1 MIGAGYGFGGTTEVT
16 GVVGTTGTGTGF
28 GNCCTVGVTTGI
40 GFRMTGLGCTEVMT
54 AGKGVVVGVGDGV
67 GVGVGVGTVFVT
79 TIGATTDG
87 DF

>member
-1 MIGAGYGFGGTTEVT
+1 
-16 GVVGTTGTGTGF
+16 
-28 GNCCTVGVTTGI
+28 
-40 GFRMTGLGCTEVMT
+40 MTGLGCTEVMT
-54 AGKGVVVGVGDGV
+54 AGKGVGVGVGDGV